1 MGVVLLVRHGQA
13 SFGADDYDV
22 LSETGW
28 EQSRLLGAW
37 LSERK
42 VTPDAVLRGDMR
54 RHRETAEGMA
64 TGGGWATDIEV
75 DAGWNEFDHLAVV
88 ETLQRSGA
96 ADLPADLELDRG
108 LDRREFQR
116 VFELAV
122 TRWTGGEYDG
132 EYPESY
138 AAFVARVRAA
148 LDRACAAAG
157 PGGMVVVVS
166 SGGPIA
172 AACAA
177 LVDPT
182 GEDPATLAR
191 VWARFNTV
199 TVNSSVTRVVVG
211 STGARLLTF
220 NEHAHLEGET
230 LTYR

>member
-37 LSERK
+37 LAERK
-42 VTPDAVLRGDMR
+42 VVPDVILRGDMR
-54 RHRETAEGMA
+54 RHRETAEGML
-64 TGGGWATDIEV
+64 GGGAWDAPVEV
-75 DAGWNEFDHLAVV
+75 DPGWNEFDHLGVV
-88 ETLQRSGA
+88 AAFVDATADVPATGA
-96 ADLPADLELDRG
+96 GMQDV
-108 LDRREFQR
+108 DRREFQR
-116 VFELAV
+116 IFELA
-122 TRWTGGEYDG
+122 TARWTSGKHDAD
-132 EYPESY
+132 YPESY
-138 AAFVARVRAA
+138 AAFVARVRGA
-148 LDRACAAAG
+148 LDRACDAAG
-157 PGGMVVVVS
+157 PGGTVVAVS

-182 GEDPATLAR
+182 AEDPTTVAR
-191 VWARFNTV
+191 LWGRFNTV

-211 STGARLLTF
+211 STGPRLLTF
-220 NEHAHLEGET
+220 NEHPHLEGEH

>member
-37 LSERK
+37 LAERK
-42 VTPDAVLRGDMR
+42 VVPDVVRRGDMR
-54 RHRETAEGMA
+54 RHRETAEGMLG
-64 TGGGWATDIEV
+64 GGGWEAPVEV
-75 DAGWNEFDHLAVV
+75 DNGWNEFDHLGVV
-88 ETLQRSGA
+88 AAYARSE
-96 ADLPADLELDRG
+96 ADLAVDAMDRKG
-108 LDRREFQR
+108 FQR
-116 VFELAV
+116 VFERA
-122 TRWTGGEYDG
+122 TARWVGGEHDG
-132 EYPESY
+132 DYPETY

-148 LDRACAAAG
+148 LTRACDSAG
-157 PGGMVVVVS
+157 PGGTVVAVS

-191 VWARFNTV
+191 LWARFNTV
-199 TVNSSVTRVVVG
+199 TVNSGVTRVVVG
-211 STGARLLTF
+211 STGPRLLTF
-220 NEHAHLEGET
+220 NEHPHLEGEH